1 MLQNAQSMQSLHNI
15 NLDNYGYGM
24 TGGMNGG
31 NTFQDMMVPQR
42 GMPHS
47 MHMGEQGLSPP
58 YSNQSPPHSVQS
70 NLALSPQGYIGEW
83 QKHGKNLEKLIKMCF
98 FLFILGSP
106 SPAKARPSLPT
117 SPTHIQ
123 AMRHA
128 TQQKHGVQMMT
139 QQSAMQQQTSNS
151 LGGGSSGTN
160 GQLNNLSNSNTNSA
174 MLASLQMSFVNGS
187 TGLELAGF
195 CSPTGKNCFLKI
207 FFLRS

>member
-83 QKHGKNLEKLIKMCF
+83 QKMGKKLEKLIKMC
-98 FLFILGSP
+98 LFVHFRI
-106 SPAKARPSLPT
+106 SLP
-117 SPTHIQ
+117 SKSEAKSSYISDAHPG
-123 AMRHA
+123 HA
-128 TQQKHGVQMMT
+128 TCDATKTWCANDDAAVGNAT
-139 QQSAMQQQTSNS
+139 AD
-151 LGGGSSGTN
+151 
-160 GQLNNLSNSNTNSA
+160 
-174 MLASLQMSFVNGS
+174 
-187 TGLELAGF
+187 
-195 CSPTGKNCFLKI
+195 
-207 FFLRS
+207 